1 MVHYLA
7 FISGFILDFFIRD
20 FHNLPHL
27 VRFMGNSISG
37 LEKLFR
43 KIFKTKTGLLFAGF
57 LIVFL
62 NILFWGCIIYFI
74 DIFIYKINFYLGFI
88 IECFLFF
95 QIFAKASLR
104 YESMKVYHSIK
115 SGDIDEARRSL
126 SMIVGRD
133 TDRLD
138 FEQIT
143 KAVIETIA
151 ENMSDGIVAPWFYAT
166 LGALL
171 AIFFDI
177 RLSWLVLV
185 LPIIY
190 KVINTMDSM
199 IGYKDEKYF
208 YIGKVAAKLDDVVN
222 FLPARFSAI
231 ILLFVIFFVSIVK
244 NNFNILK
251 NSVQAFYKYRY
262 IHSSPNAG
270 QTESVIAGFLNTK
283 LLGDAY
289 YFGKL
294 VKKRSIGDG
303 NNTVNADD
311 IVKVNNITYLSYI
324 VLLIINLIIG
334 GVTCFI
340 L

>member
-1 MVHYLA
+1 MYRA
-7 FISGFILDFFIRD
+7 IK
-20 FHNLPHL
+20 
-27 VRFMGNSISG
+27 GNDI
-37 LEKLFR
+37 EKSR
-43 KIFKTKTGLLFAGF
+43 KA
-57 LIVFL
+57 
-62 NILFWGCIIYFI
+62 
-74 DIFIYKINFYLGFI
+74 
-88 IECFLFF
+88 
-95 QIFAKASLR
+95 
-104 YESMKVYHSIK
+104 
-115 SGDIDEARRSL
+115 L

-138 FEQIT
+138 YEHII
-143 KAVIETIA
+143 KAVIETVA

-166 LGALL
+166 LGSIIAAFNTKL
-171 AIFFDI
+171 I
-177 RLSWLVLV
+177 WLILV

-190 KVINTMDSM
+190 KTVNTMDSM

-208 YIGKVAAKLDDVVN
+208 YIGKVAAKLDDLVN

-231 ILLFVIFFVSIVK
+231 ILLFIIFIVSIVK
-244 NNFNILK
+244 NHFNMFK
-251 NSVQAFYKYRY
+251 NSSQAFFKYRY

-334 GVTCFI
+334 GVACFI